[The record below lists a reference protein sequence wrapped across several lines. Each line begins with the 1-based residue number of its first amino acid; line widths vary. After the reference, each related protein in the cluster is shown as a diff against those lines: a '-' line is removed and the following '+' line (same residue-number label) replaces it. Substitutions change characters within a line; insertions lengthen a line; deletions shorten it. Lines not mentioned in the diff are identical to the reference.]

1 MFVPLNVQTFLQF
14 PDFVELFRRT
24 IFKLG
29 KQCRWI
35 FTLWRDLLCLR
46 YEMKVVGETSVI
58 GSYFNF
64 MAWQFVQ
71 CFQKSSG
78 LRIYF

>member
-1 MFVPLNVQTFLQF
+1 
-14 PDFVELFRRT
+14 
-24 IFKLG
+24 
-29 KQCRWI
+29 
-35 FTLWRDLLCLR
+35 
-46 YEMKVVGETSVI
+46 MKVVGETSVI

-78 LRIYF
+78 LTNIFLGGSAHL

>member
-1 MFVPLNVQTFLQF
+1 MN
-14 PDFVELFRRT
+14 
-24 IFKLG
+24 
-29 KQCRWI
+29 
-35 FTLWRDLLCLR
+35 
-46 YEMKVVGETSVI
+46 VGETSVI

-78 LRIYF
+78 LTNIFLGGSAHL